1 MKKLLILPILLM
13 FATCSHGYS
22 YLEAKQILGK
32 IYSEADSD
40 NLTTLYCGCRMKSDG
55 KGKLTPN
62 DLKSCGYK
70 IRDDQERASRIE
82 WEHVVPAYRLGGQMN
97 CWHEGGRDTCREN
110 PAFSRMEGDMHNLF
124 PVIGEINKDR
134 SNYSFTV
141 WDSSAKSGDVKDES
155 EESQIIKIIKLIF
168 NFIVELLRSMGN
180 PEDAATVEM
189 YGNKAI
195 NFIEDIIKTRQN
207 ENSQQEKTRQ
217 KEASDDQEQ
226 NGIYT
231 YGKCEILI
239 DSRNRLAQPP
249 ERSRGTIAR
258 AYLYM
263 SEAYGIPLD
272 KKESKLFSE
281 WSQVYPADAWEC
293 RRNKL
298 IAVQQG
304 NDNPYITK
312 QCRGRLP

>member
-1 MKKLLILPILLM
+1 MKKILILPILLM

-22 YLEAKQILGK
+22 YPEARQILGK
-32 IYSEADSD
+32 IYSEADSK
-40 NLTTLYCGCRMKSDG
+40 NLTTLYCGCRMKTDRN
-55 KGKLTPN
+55 GKLTPD
-62 DLKSCGYK
+62 DLKACGYK
-70 IRDDQERASRIE
+70 TRDDQERASRIE

-97 CWHEGGRDTCREN
+97 CWQEGGRDSCRED
-110 PAFSRMEGDMHNLF
+110 PTFSRMEGDMHNLF
-124 PVIGEINKDR
+124 PVIGEVNKDR

-141 WDSSAKSGDVKDES
+141 WDNSAKSENGTDES

-168 NFIVELLRSMGN
+168 NFIVELLKSMGN

-195 NFIEDIIKTRQN
+195 NFIEDIIKTRQSE
-207 ENSQQEKTRQ
+207 ENKKETAQQKDASEDQTQ
-217 KEASDDQEQ
+217 KD
-226 NGIYT
+226 IYT

-263 SEAYGIPLD
+263 SDFYGIRLD
-272 KKESKLFSE
+272 KNESRLFSR
-281 WSQVYPADAWEC
+281 WSEAYPADAWEC
-293 RRNKL
+293 RRNRL
-298 IAVQQG
+298 IAEQQG

-312 QCRGRLP
+312 QCKVRRP